1 MRYRLLLTR
10 ALFTTITVLLTV
22 TVTSADCTPTGTWL
36 QDVTNSACASL
47 ETKTLTKTSYWNIS
61 WPDGF
66 YGGLSPNG
74 TGDFCKCCVW
84 ENPQAAIL

>member
-10 ALFTTITVLLTV
+10 AFFTTITVLLAV
-22 TVTSADCTPTGTWL
+22 TVISADCTPTGTWL
-36 QDVTNSACASL
+36 GDSTNSACGSL

-66 YGGLSPNG
+66 WGGLSPMVPDNALLG
-74 TGDFCKCCVW
+74 LLV
-84 ENPQAAIL
+84 IL